1 MQSSSVGSIKARRAL
16 IRGTEGQVTPTT
28 SNVVKCVFF
37 TTPRA
42 ALHRSSENKASNHY
56 DAFYNALLQHPA
68 IVNATRTNRM
78 PTLRLLETN
87 NAFAY
92 QSDSSVQKTEVNMK
106 NVSIDQHFF
115 DTYHIPFVSGKNFP
129 REMKSNGSYEEQVA
143 NGFILN
149 ESAAK
154 LLGWNA
160 DEAVGKVLVNG
171 GNREKVIGVVKDFHF
186 ESLHEPIAPI
196 VFITYAR
203 YRQVS
208 VLVSASGMKD
218 GIDQIAKAWSQF
230 VSQEPFDFEF
240 LNERYGKL
248 YASEGSQQELFFIFA
263 ILTIFIASLG
273 LFGLAI
279 FSTIQRSKEVSI
291 RKVLGASVL
300 SILQLLSRE
309 MIILILIANAVAW
322 PIAWYIMNEWLSE
335 FAYHIEM
342 SIFTCLGAGLLT
354 LAITLIVISTQTVR
368 TAMTNPAK
376 MLRSE

>member
-1 MQSSSVGSIKARRAL
+1 
-16 IRGTEGQVTPTT
+16 
-28 SNVVKCVFF
+28 
-37 TTPRA
+37 
-42 ALHRSSENKASNHY
+42 
-56 DAFYNALLQHPA
+56 
-68 IVNATRTNRM
+68 M